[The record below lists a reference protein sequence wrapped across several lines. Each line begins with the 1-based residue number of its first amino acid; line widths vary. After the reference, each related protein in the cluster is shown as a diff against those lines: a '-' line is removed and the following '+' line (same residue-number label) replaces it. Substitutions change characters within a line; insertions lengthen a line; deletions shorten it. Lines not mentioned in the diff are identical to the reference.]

1 MQSAKS
7 RTTMKYLMSA
17 VALTIALS
25 TPARAAQL
33 IDYVVAVVNED
44 VILNSQLE
52 QAVDSIKRQI
62 RASGN
67 TPPTD
72 TELREQMRERL
83 IMQEIQSQRAAQRGI
98 RVGDEELNQ
107 ALEGIARQNG
117 MNLRDFARALRN
129 EGVDFLMVREQV
141 RNELLTNSLRQREID
156 ARVSV
161 ADREIDAFLAK
172 TRKNDQATEYRLE
185 HILISVPDGSTDA
198 VRDAARAEAEQVRQ
212 AIIDGASFS
221 QMAIS
226 RSDATTALD
235 GGDLGWRTAGALPT
249 LFADEVDNM
258 TVGSVSPVIET
269 GSGFNLIRLADQRGG
284 QAAQL
289 ITETRARHILLQ
301 PNAIRDEFETRERAA
316 ELLDELRGGRD
327 FAEAAREYSDDSG
340 SANQGGDLGWQ
351 GPGSFVPEFE
361 QRLAQLDENEISEPF
376 ETQFGIHI
384 VQLLE
389 RRERD
394 SAEDIARNQARM
406 AIRQRKIAEEYED
419 WLRRQRAEAYVE
431 LRSAPDLKLGERSE
445 AGSQPS

>member
-1 MQSAKS
+1 
-7 RTTMKYLMSA
+7 MKYLMSA

-33 IDYVVAVVNED
+33 VDYVVAVVNED

-52 QAVDSIKRQI
+52 EAVDSIKRQI

-98 RVGDEELNQ
+98 RIGDEELNQ

-117 MNLRDFARALRN
+117 MNLREFARALRS

-161 ADREIDAFLAK
+161 TDREIDAFLAK

-185 HILISVPDGSTDA
+185 HILIAVPDGSTDD
-198 VRDAARAEAEQVRQ
+198 VRAAARAEAEQIRQ
-212 AIIDGASFS
+212 AVIDGASFS

-249 LFADEVDNM
+249 LFADEVDDM
-258 TVGSVSPVIET
+258 SVGSVSPVIET
-269 GSGFNLIRLADQRGG
+269 GSGYNLIRLADQRGG

-301 PNAIRDEFETRERAA
+301 PNAIRDEYETRERAA
-316 ELLDELRGGRD
+316 ELLDELKGGRD

-361 QRLAQLDENEISEPF
+361 QRLAELEANEISEPF

-389 RRERD
+389 RRTRD

-431 LRSAPDLKLGERSE
+431 LRSAPDLNLGERSE
-445 AGSQPS
+445 ASSQPS

>member
-1 MQSAKS
+1 
-7 RTTMKYLMSA
+7 MKYLMSA

-445 AGSQPS
+445 ASSQPS

>member
-1 MQSAKS
+1 
-7 RTTMKYLMSA
+7 MKYLMSA

-33 IDYVVAVVNED
+33 VDYVVAVVNED

-52 QAVDSIKRQI
+52 EAVDSIKRQI

-117 MNLRDFARALRN
+117 MNLREFARALRS
-129 EGVDFLMVREQV
+129 EGVDFLMVREQI

-161 ADREIDAFLAK
+161 TDREIDAFLAK

-185 HILISVPDGSTDA
+185 HILIAVPDGSTDD
-198 VRDAARAEAEQVRQ
+198 VRAAARAEAEQIRQ
-212 AIIDGASFS
+212 AVIDGASFS

-249 LFADEVDNM
+249 LFADEVDDM
-258 TVGSVSPVIET
+258 SVGSVSPVIET
-269 GSGFNLIRLADQRGG
+269 GSGYNLIRLADQRGG

-301 PNAIRDEFETRERAA
+301 PNAIRDEYETRERAA
-316 ELLDELRGGRD
+316 ELLEELKGGRD

-361 QRLAQLDENEISEPF
+361 QRLANLEANEISEPF

-389 RRERD
+389 RRTRD

-431 LRSAPDLKLGERSE
+431 LRSAPDLNLGERSE
-445 AGSQPS
+445 ASSQPS

>member
-1 MQSAKS
+1 
-7 RTTMKYLMSA
+7 MKYLMSA

-33 IDYVVAVVNED
+33 VDYVVAVVNED

-52 QAVDSIKRQI
+52 EAVDSIKRQI

-117 MNLRDFARALRN
+117 MNLREFARALRS
-129 EGVDFLMVREQV
+129 EGVDFLMVREQI

-161 ADREIDAFLAK
+161 TDREIDAFLAK

-185 HILISVPDGSTDA
+185 HILIAVPDGSTDD
-198 VRDAARAEAEQVRQ
+198 VRVAARAEAEQIRQ
-212 AIIDGASFS
+212 AVIDGASFS

-249 LFADEVDNM
+249 LFADEVDDM
-258 TVGSVSPVIET
+258 SVGSVSPVIET
-269 GSGFNLIRLADQRGG
+269 GSGYNLIRLADQRGG

-301 PNAIRDEFETRERAA
+301 PNAIRDEYETRERAA
-316 ELLDELRGGRD
+316 ELLEELKGGRD

-361 QRLAQLDENEISEPF
+361 QRLANLEANEISEPF

-389 RRERD
+389 RRTRD

-431 LRSAPDLKLGERSE
+431 LRSAPDLNLGERSE
-445 AGSQPS
+445 ASSQPS

>member
-1 MQSAKS
+1 
-7 RTTMKYLMSA
+7 MKYLMSA

-33 IDYVVAVVNED
+33 VDYVVAVVNED

-52 QAVDSIKRQI
+52 EAVDSIKRQI

-98 RVGDEELNQ
+98 RIGDEELNQ

-117 MNLRDFARALRN
+117 MNLREFARALRS

-161 ADREIDAFLAK
+161 TDREIDAFLAK

-185 HILISVPDGSTDA
+185 HILIAVPDGSTDD
-198 VRDAARAEAEQVRQ
+198 VRAAARAEAEQIRQ
-212 AIIDGASFS
+212 AVIDGASFS

-249 LFADEVDNM
+249 LFADEVDDM
-258 TVGSVSPVIET
+258 SVGSVSPVIET
-269 GSGFNLIRLADQRGG
+269 GSGYNLIRLADQRGG

-301 PNAIRDEFETRERAA
+301 PNAIRDEYETRERAA
-316 ELLDELRGGRD
+316 ELLEELKGGRD

-361 QRLAQLDENEISEPF
+361 QRLAELEANEISEPF

-389 RRERD
+389 RRTRD

-431 LRSAPDLKLGERSE
+431 LRSAPDLNLGERSE
-445 AGSQPS
+445 ASSQPS

>member
-1 MQSAKS
+1 
-7 RTTMKYLMSA
+7 MKYLMSA

-33 IDYVVAVVNED
+33 VDYVVAVVNED

-52 QAVDSIKRQI
+52 EAVDSIKRQI

-98 RVGDEELNQ
+98 RIGDEELNQ

-117 MNLRDFARALRN
+117 MNLREFARALRS

-161 ADREIDAFLAK
+161 TDREIDAFLAK

-185 HILISVPDGSTDA
+185 HILIAVPDGSTDD
-198 VRDAARAEAEQVRQ
+198 VRAAARAEAEQIRQ
-212 AIIDGASFS
+212 AVIDGASFS

-249 LFADEVDNM
+249 LFADEVDDM
-258 TVGSVSPVIET
+258 SVGSVSPVIET
-269 GSGFNLIRLADQRGG
+269 GSGYNLIRLADQRGG
-284 QAAQL
+284 QAHGRIPRQSCAGEWPCVPDCGQCLRRCHGCGAPAAAQCGCR
-289 ITETRARHILLQ
+289 TAFRRAR
-301 PNAIRDEFETRERAA
+301 
-316 ELLDELRGGRD
+316 
-327 FAEAAREYSDDSG
+327 
-340 SANQGGDLGWQ
+340 
-351 GPGSFVPEFE
+351 
-361 QRLAQLDENEISEPF
+361 
-376 ETQFGIHI
+376 
-384 VQLLE
+384 
-389 RRERD
+389 
-394 SAEDIARNQARM
+394 
-406 AIRQRKIAEEYED
+406 
-419 WLRRQRAEAYVE
+419 
-431 LRSAPDLKLGERSE
+431 
-445 AGSQPS
+445 

>member
-1 MQSAKS
+1 
-7 RTTMKYLMSA
+7 MKYLMSA

-33 IDYVVAVVNED
+33 VDYVVAVVNED

-52 QAVDSIKRQI
+52 EAVDSIKRQI

-98 RVGDEELNQ
+98 RIGDEELNQ

-117 MNLRDFARALRN
+117 MNLREFARALRS
-129 EGVDFLMVREQV
+129 EGVDFLMVREQI

-161 ADREIDAFLAK
+161 TDREIDAFLAK

-185 HILISVPDGSTDA
+185 HILIAVPDGSTDD
-198 VRDAARAEAEQVRQ
+198 VRVAARAEAEQIRQ
-212 AIIDGASFS
+212 AVIDGASFS

-249 LFADEVDNM
+249 LFADEVDDM
-258 TVGSVSPVIET
+258 SVGSVSPVIET
-269 GSGFNLIRLADQRGG
+269 GSGYNLIRLADQRGG

-301 PNAIRDEFETRERAA
+301 PNAIRDEYETRERAA
-316 ELLDELRGGRD
+316 ELLEELKGGRD

-361 QRLAQLDENEISEPF
+361 QRLANLEANEISEPF

-389 RRERD
+389 RRTRD

-431 LRSAPDLKLGERSE
+431 LRSAPDLNLGERSE
-445 AGSQPS
+445 ASSQPS

>member
-1 MQSAKS
+1 
-7 RTTMKYLMSA
+7 
-17 VALTIALS
+17 
-25 TPARAAQL
+25 
-33 IDYVVAVVNED
+33 
-44 VILNSQLE
+44 
-52 QAVDSIKRQI
+52 
-62 RASGN
+62 
-67 TPPTD
+67 
-72 TELREQMRERL
+72 MRERL

-185 HILISVPDGSTDA
+185 HILISVPDGSTDV

-445 AGSQPS
+445 ASSQPS

>member
-1 MQSAKS
+1 
-7 RTTMKYLMSA
+7 MKYLMSA

-33 IDYVVAVVNED
+33 VDYVVAVVNED

-52 QAVDSIKRQI
+52 EAVDSIKRQI

-117 MNLRDFARALRN
+117 MNLREFARALRS

-161 ADREIDAFLAK
+161 TDREIDAFLAK

-185 HILISVPDGSTDA
+185 HILIAVPDGSTDD
-198 VRDAARAEAEQVRQ
+198 VRVAARAEAEQIRQ
-212 AIIDGASFS
+212 AVIDGASFS

-249 LFADEVDNM
+249 LFADEVDDM
-258 TVGSVSPVIET
+258 SVGSVSPVIET
-269 GSGFNLIRLADQRGG
+269 GSGYNLIRLADQRGG

-301 PNAIRDEFETRERAA
+301 PNAIRDEYETRERAA
-316 ELLDELRGGRD
+316 ELLDELKGGRD

-361 QRLAQLDENEISEPF
+361 QRLANLEANEISEPF

-389 RRERD
+389 RRTRD

-431 LRSAPDLKLGERSE
+431 LRSAPDLNLGERSE
-445 AGSQPS
+445 ASSQPS

>member
-1 MQSAKS
+1 
-7 RTTMKYLMSA
+7 MKYLMSA

-33 IDYVVAVVNED
+33 VDYVVAVVNED

-52 QAVDSIKRQI
+52 EAVDSIKRQI

-117 MNLRDFARALRN
+117 MNLREFARALRS
-129 EGVDFLMVREQV
+129 EGVDFLMVREQI

-161 ADREIDAFLAK
+161 TDREIDAFLAK

-185 HILISVPDGSTDA
+185 HILIAVPDGSTDD
-198 VRDAARAEAEQVRQ
+198 VRAAARAEAEQIRQ
-212 AIIDGASFS
+212 AVIDGASFS

-249 LFADEVDNM
+249 LFADEVDDM
-258 TVGSVSPVIET
+258 SVGSVSPVIET
-269 GSGFNLIRLADQRGG
+269 GSGYNLIRLADQRGG

-301 PNAIRDEFETRERAA
+301 PNAIRDEYETRERAA
-316 ELLDELRGGRD
+316 ELLEELKGGRD

-361 QRLAQLDENEISEPF
+361 QRLAELEANEISEPF

-389 RRERD
+389 RRTRD

-431 LRSAPDLKLGERSE
+431 LRSAPDLNLGERSE
-445 AGSQPS
+445 ASSQPS

>member
-1 MQSAKS
+1 
-7 RTTMKYLMSA
+7 MKYLLSA

-33 IDYVVAVVNED
+33 IDHVVAVVNED

-98 RVGDEELNQ
+98 RVSDEDLNQ

-117 MNLRDFARALRN
+117 MDLRDFARALRN

-185 HILISVPDGSTDA
+185 HILIAVPDGSTDN
-198 VRDAARAEAEQVRQ
+198 VREAARAEAEQIRQ
-212 AIIDGASFS
+212 AVLDGAGFS
-221 QMAIS
+221 QLAIG

-249 LFADEVDNM
+249 VFADEVDGMN
-258 TVGSVSPVIET
+258 VGSISPVIET
-269 GSGFNLIRLADQRGG
+269 GSGYNLIRLADQRGG

-289 ITETRARHILLQ
+289 VTETRARHILLQ
-301 PNAIRDEFETRERAA
+301 PNAIRDEYETREQAA

-327 FAEAAREYSDDSG
+327 FAEVAREYSDDSG

-361 QRLAQLDENEISEPF
+361 KRLARLEKDDISDPF

-431 LRSAPDLKLGERSE
+431 LRTAPDLELSERSD
-445 AGSQPS
+445 AGQQPS

>member
-1 MQSAKS
+1 M
-7 RTTMKYLMSA
+7 
-17 VALTIALS
+17 
-25 TPARAAQL
+25 
-33 IDYVVAVVNED
+33 
-44 VILNSQLE
+44 
-52 QAVDSIKRQI
+52 DSIKRQI

-117 MNLRDFARALRN
+117 MNLREFARALRS
-129 EGVDFLMVREQV
+129 EGVDFLMVREQI

-161 ADREIDAFLAK
+161 TDREIDAFLAK

-185 HILISVPDGSTDA
+185 HILIAVPDGSTDD
-198 VRDAARAEAEQVRQ
+198 VRVAARAEAEQIRQ
-212 AIIDGASFS
+212 AVIDGASFS

-249 LFADEVDNM
+249 LFADEVDDM
-258 TVGSVSPVIET
+258 SVGSVSPVIET
-269 GSGFNLIRLADQRGG
+269 GSGYNLIRLADQRGG

-301 PNAIRDEFETRERAA
+301 PNAIRDEYETRERAA
-316 ELLDELRGGRD
+316 ELLEELKGGRD

-361 QRLAQLDENEISEPF
+361 QRLANLEANEISEPF

-389 RRERD
+389 RRTRD

-431 LRSAPDLKLGERSE
+431 LRSAPDLNLGERSE
-445 AGSQPS
+445 ASSQPS

>member
-1 MQSAKS
+1 
-7 RTTMKYLMSA
+7 MKYLMSA

-33 IDYVVAVVNED
+33 VDYVVAVVNED

-52 QAVDSIKRQI
+52 EAVDSIKRQI

-98 RVGDEELNQ
+98 RIGDEELNQ

-117 MNLRDFARALRN
+117 MNLREFARALRS

-161 ADREIDAFLAK
+161 TDREIDAFLAK

-185 HILISVPDGSTDA
+185 HILIAVPDGSTDD
-198 VRDAARAEAEQVRQ
+198 VRAAARAEAEQIRQ
-212 AIIDGASFS
+212 AVIDGASFS

-249 LFADEVDNM
+249 LFADEVDDM
-258 TVGSVSPVIET
+258 YRYVRLTLRAFPVGPHPNFACMQVP
-269 GSGFNLIRLADQRGG
+269 GRAARHGGAARARHHPALPPLRRLADGAAPRRGG
-284 QAAQL
+284 G
-289 ITETRARHILLQ
+289 ARG
-301 PNAIRDEFETRERAA
+301 
-316 ELLDELRGGRD
+316 LRGLRD
-327 FAEAAREYSDDSG
+327 R
-340 SANQGGDLGWQ
+340 
-351 GPGSFVPEFE
+351 
-361 QRLAQLDENEISEPF
+361 RLAP
-376 ETQFGIHI
+376 G
-384 VQLLE
+384 
-389 RRERD
+389 
-394 SAEDIARNQARM
+394 
-406 AIRQRKIAEEYED
+406 
-419 WLRRQRAEAYVE
+419 
-431 LRSAPDLKLGERSE
+431 G
-445 AGSQPS
+445 

>member
-1 MQSAKS
+1 
-7 RTTMKYLMSA
+7 MKYLMSA

-33 IDYVVAVVNED
+33 VDYVVAVVNED

-52 QAVDSIKRQI
+52 EAVDSIKRQI

-98 RVGDEELNQ
+98 RIGDEELNQ

-117 MNLRDFARALRN
+117 MNLREFARALRS

-161 ADREIDAFLAK
+161 TDREIDAFLAK

-185 HILISVPDGSTDA
+185 HILIAVPDGSTDD
-198 VRDAARAEAEQVRQ
+198 VRAAARAEAEQIRQ
-212 AIIDGASFS
+212 AVIDGASFS

-249 LFADEVDNM
+249 LFADEVDDM
-258 TVGSVSPVIET
+258 SVGSVSPVIET
-269 GSGFNLIRLADQRGG
+269 GSGYNLIRLADQRGG

-301 PNAIRDEFETRERAA
+301 PNAIRDEYETRERAA
-316 ELLDELRGGRD
+316 ELLDELKGGRD

-361 QRLAQLDENEISEPF
+361 QRLANLEANEISEPF

-389 RRERD
+389 RRTRD

-431 LRSAPDLKLGERSE
+431 LRSAPDLNLGERSE
-445 AGSQPS
+445 ASSQPS

>member
-1 MQSAKS
+1 
-7 RTTMKYLMSA
+7 MKYLMSA
-17 VALTIALS
+17 VALTIA
-25 TPARAAQL
+25 
-33 IDYVVAVVNED
+33 
-44 VILNSQLE
+44 NSQLE
-52 QAVDSIKRQI
+52 EAVDSIKRQI

-98 RVGDEELNQ
+98 RIGDEELNQ
-107 ALEGIARQNG
+107 ALEGIARHNG
-117 MNLRDFARALRN
+117 MNLREFARALRS

-161 ADREIDAFLAK
+161 TDREIDAFLAK

-185 HILISVPDGSTDA
+185 HILIAVPDGSTDD
-198 VRDAARAEAEQVRQ
+198 VRAAARAEAEQIRQ
-212 AIIDGASFS
+212 AVIDGASFS

-249 LFADEVDNM
+249 LFADEVDDM
-258 TVGSVSPVIET
+258 SVGSVSPVIET
-269 GSGFNLIRLADQRGG
+269 GSGYNLIRLADQRGG

-301 PNAIRDEFETRERAA
+301 PNAIRDEYETRERAA
-316 ELLDELRGGRD
+316 ELLDELKGGRD

-361 QRLAQLDENEISEPF
+361 QRLAELEANEISEPF

-389 RRERD
+389 RRTRD
-394 SAEDIARNQARM
+394 SAEDISRNQARM

-431 LRSAPDLKLGERSE
+431 LRSAPDLNLGERSE
-445 AGSQPS
+445 ASSQPS

>member
-1 MQSAKS
+1 
-7 RTTMKYLMSA
+7 MKYLMSA

-185 HILISVPDGSTDA
+185 HILISVPDGSTDV

-445 AGSQPS
+445 ASSQPS

>member
-1 MQSAKS
+1 
-7 RTTMKYLMSA
+7 MKYLMSA

-33 IDYVVAVVNED
+33 VDYVVAVVNED

-52 QAVDSIKRQI
+52 EAVDSIKRQI

-98 RVGDEELNQ
+98 RIGDEELNQ

-117 MNLRDFARALRN
+117 MNLREFARALRS

-161 ADREIDAFLAK
+161 TDREIDAFLAK

-185 HILISVPDGSTDA
+185 HILIAVPDGSTDD
-198 VRDAARAEAEQVRQ
+198 VRVAARAEAEQIRQ
-212 AIIDGASFS
+212 AVIDGASFS

-249 LFADEVDNM
+249 LFADEVDDM
-258 TVGSVSPVIET
+258 SVGSVSPVIET
-269 GSGFNLIRLADQRGG
+269 GSGYNLIRLADQRGG

-301 PNAIRDEFETRERAA
+301 PNAIRDEYETRERAA
-316 ELLDELRGGRD
+316 ELLDELKGGRD

-361 QRLAQLDENEISEPF
+361 QRLAELEAKEISEPF

-389 RRERD
+389 RRTRD

-431 LRSAPDLKLGERSE
+431 LRSAPDLNLGERSE
-445 AGSQPS
+445 ASSQPS

>member
-1 MQSAKS
+1 
-7 RTTMKYLMSA
+7 MKYLMSA

>member
-185 HILISVPDGSTDA
+185 HILISVPDGSTDV

-445 AGSQPS
+445 ASSQPS

>member
-1 MQSAKS
+1 
-7 RTTMKYLMSA
+7 MKYLMSA

-33 IDYVVAVVNED
+33 VDYVVAVVNED

-52 QAVDSIKRQI
+52 EAVDSIKRQI

-117 MNLRDFARALRN
+117 MNLREFARALRS

-161 ADREIDAFLAK
+161 TDREIDAFLAK

-185 HILISVPDGSTDA
+185 HILIAVPDGSTDD
-198 VRDAARAEAEQVRQ
+198 VRVAARAEAEQIRQ
-212 AIIDGASFS
+212 AVIDGASFS

-249 LFADEVDNM
+249 LFADEVDDM
-258 TVGSVSPVIET
+258 SVGSISPVIET
-269 GSGFNLIRLADQRGG
+269 GSGYNLIRLADQRGG

-301 PNAIRDEFETRERAA
+301 PNAIRDEYETRERAA
-316 ELLDELRGGRD
+316 ELLEELKGGRD

-361 QRLAQLDENEISEPF
+361 QRLANLEANEISEPF

-389 RRERD
+389 RRTRD

-431 LRSAPDLKLGERSE
+431 LRSAPDLNLGERSE
-445 AGSQPS
+445 ASSQPS

>member
-1 MQSAKS
+1 
-7 RTTMKYLMSA
+7 MKYLMSA

-33 IDYVVAVVNED
+33 VDYVVAVVNED

-52 QAVDSIKRQI
+52 EAVDSIKRQI

-98 RVGDEELNQ
+98 RIGDEELNQ

-117 MNLRDFARALRN
+117 MNLREFARALRS

-161 ADREIDAFLAK
+161 TDREIDAFLAK

-185 HILISVPDGSTDA
+185 HILIAVPDGSTDD
-198 VRDAARAEAEQVRQ
+198 VRAAARAEAEQIRQ
-212 AIIDGASFS
+212 AVIDGASFS

-249 LFADEVDNM
+249 LFADEVDDM
-258 TVGSVSPVIET
+258 SVGSVSPVIET
-269 GSGFNLIRLADQRGG
+269 GSGYNLIRLADQRGG

-289 ITETRARHILLQ
+289 ITETHARHILLQ
-301 PNAIRDEFETRERAA
+301 PNAIRDEYETRERAA
-316 ELLDELRGGRD
+316 ELLEELKGGRD

-361 QRLAQLDENEISEPF
+361 QRLAELEANEISEPF

-389 RRERD
+389 RRTRD

-431 LRSAPDLKLGERSE
+431 LRSAPDLNLGERSE
-445 AGSQPS
+445 ASSQPS

>member
-1 MQSAKS
+1 
-7 RTTMKYLMSA
+7 MKYLMSA

-33 IDYVVAVVNED
+33 VDYVVAVVNED

-52 QAVDSIKRQI
+52 EAVDSIKRQI

-98 RVGDEELNQ
+98 RIGDEELNQ

-117 MNLRDFARALRN
+117 MNLREFARALRS

-161 ADREIDAFLAK
+161 TDREIDAFLAK

-185 HILISVPDGSTDA
+185 HILIAVPDGSTDD
-198 VRDAARAEAEQVRQ
+198 VRAAARAEAEQIRQ
-212 AIIDGASFS
+212 AVIDGASFS

-249 LFADEVDNM
+249 LFADEVDDM
-258 TVGSVSPVIET
+258 SVGSVSPVIET
-269 GSGFNLIRLADQRGG
+269 GSGYNLSRLADQRGG

-301 PNAIRDEFETRERAA
+301 PNAIRDEYETRERAA
-316 ELLDELRGGRD
+316 ELLDELKGGRD

-361 QRLAQLDENEISEPF
+361 QRLAELEANEISEPF

-389 RRERD
+389 RRTRD

-406 AIRQRKIAEEYED
+406 AIRQRKIAEEYDD

-431 LRSAPDLKLGERSE
+431 LRSAPDLNLGERSE
-445 AGSQPS
+445 ASSQPS

>member
-1 MQSAKS
+1 
-7 RTTMKYLMSA
+7 MKYLMSA

-33 IDYVVAVVNED
+33 VDYVVAVVNED

-52 QAVDSIKRQI
+52 EAVDSIKRQI

-72 TELREQMRERL
+72 TELREQRRERL

-117 MNLRDFARALRN
+117 MNLREFARALRS
-129 EGVDFLMVREQV
+129 EGVDFLMVREQI

-161 ADREIDAFLAK
+161 TDREIDAFLAK

-185 HILISVPDGSTDA
+185 HILIAVPDGSTDD
-198 VRDAARAEAEQVRQ
+198 VRVAARAEAEQIRQ
-212 AIIDGASFS
+212 AVIDGASFS

-249 LFADEVDNM
+249 LFADEVDDM
-258 TVGSVSPVIET
+258 SVGSVSPVIET
-269 GSGFNLIRLADQRGG
+269 GSGYNLIRLADQRGG

-301 PNAIRDEFETRERAA
+301 PNAIRDEYETRERAA
-316 ELLDELRGGRD
+316 ELLEELKGGRD

-361 QRLAQLDENEISEPF
+361 QRLANLEANEISEPF

-389 RRERD
+389 RRTRD

-431 LRSAPDLKLGERSE
+431 LRSAPDLNLGERSE
-445 AGSQPS
+445 ASSQPS

>member
-1 MQSAKS
+1 MQ
-7 RTTMKYLMSA
+7 
-17 VALTIALS
+17 I
-25 TPARAAQL
+25 
-33 IDYVVAVVNED
+33 N
-44 VILNSQLE
+44 
-52 QAVDSIKRQI
+52 
-62 RASGN
+62 
-67 TPPTD
+67 
-72 TELREQMRERL
+72 
-83 IMQEIQSQRAAQRGI
+83 
-98 RVGDEELNQ
+98 ELNQ

-117 MNLRDFARALRN
+117 MNLREFARALRS

-161 ADREIDAFLAK
+161 TDREIDAFLAK

-185 HILISVPDGSTDA
+185 HILIAVPDGSTDD
-198 VRDAARAEAEQVRQ
+198 VRAAARAEAEQIRQ
-212 AIIDGASFS
+212 AVIDGASFS

-249 LFADEVDNM
+249 LFADEVDDM
-258 TVGSVSPVIET
+258 SVGSVSPVIET
-269 GSGFNLIRLADQRGG
+269 GSGYNLIRLADQRGG

-301 PNAIRDEFETRERAA
+301 PNAIRDEYETRERAA
-316 ELLDELRGGRD
+316 ELLDELKGGRD

-361 QRLAQLDENEISEPF
+361 QRLAELEANEISEPF

-389 RRERD
+389 RRTRD

-431 LRSAPDLKLGERSE
+431 LRSAPDLNLGERSE
-445 AGSQPS
+445 ASSQPS

>member
-1 MQSAKS
+1 M
-7 RTTMKYLMSA
+7 
-17 VALTIALS
+17 
-25 TPARAAQL
+25 

-185 HILISVPDGSTDA
+185 HILISVPDGSTDV

-445 AGSQPS
+445 ASSQPS

>member
-1 MQSAKS
+1 
-7 RTTMKYLMSA
+7 MKYLMSA

-33 IDYVVAVVNED
+33 VDYVVAVVNED

-52 QAVDSIKRQI
+52 EAVDSIKRQI

-117 MNLRDFARALRN
+117 MNLREFARALRS

-161 ADREIDAFLAK
+161 TDREIDAFLAK

-185 HILISVPDGSTDA
+185 HILIAVPDGSTDD
-198 VRDAARAEAEQVRQ
+198 VRVAARAEAEQIRQ
-212 AIIDGASFS
+212 AVIDGASFS

-249 LFADEVDNM
+249 LFADEVDDM
-258 TVGSVSPVIET
+258 SVGSVSPVIET
-269 GSGFNLIRLADQRGG
+269 GSGYNLIRLADQRGG

-301 PNAIRDEFETRERAA
+301 PNAIRDEYETRERAA
-316 ELLDELRGGRD
+316 ELLEELKGGRD

-361 QRLAQLDENEISEPF
+361 QRLANLEANEISEPF

-389 RRERD
+389 RRTRD

-431 LRSAPDLKLGERSE
+431 LRSAPDLNLGERSE
-445 AGSQPS
+445 ASSQPS

>member
-1 MQSAKS
+1 
-7 RTTMKYLMSA
+7 MKYLMSA
-17 VALTIALS
+17 VALTIA
-25 TPARAAQL
+25 
-33 IDYVVAVVNED
+33 VAVVNED

-52 QAVDSIKRQI
+52 EAVDSIKRQI

-98 RVGDEELNQ
+98 RIGDEELNQ
-107 ALEGIARQNG
+107 ALEGIARHNG
-117 MNLRDFARALRN
+117 MNLREFARALRS

-161 ADREIDAFLAK
+161 TDREIDAFLAK

-185 HILISVPDGSTDA
+185 HILIAVPDGSTDD
-198 VRDAARAEAEQVRQ
+198 VRAAARAEAEQIRQ
-212 AIIDGASFS
+212 AVIDGASFS

-249 LFADEVDNM
+249 LFADEVDDM
-258 TVGSVSPVIET
+258 SVGSVSPVIET
-269 GSGFNLIRLADQRGG
+269 GSGYNLIRLADQRGG

-301 PNAIRDEFETRERAA
+301 PNAIRDEYETRERAA
-316 ELLDELRGGRD
+316 ELLDELKGGRD

-361 QRLAQLDENEISEPF
+361 QRLAELEANEISEPF

-389 RRERD
+389 RRTRD
-394 SAEDIARNQARM
+394 SAEDISRNQARM

-431 LRSAPDLKLGERSE
+431 LRSAPDLNLGERSE
-445 AGSQPS
+445 ASSQPS

>member
-1 MQSAKS
+1 
-7 RTTMKYLMSA
+7 MKYLMSA

-33 IDYVVAVVNED
+33 VDYVVAVVNED

-52 QAVDSIKRQI
+52 EAVDSIKRQI

-117 MNLRDFARALRN
+117 MNLREFARALRS

-161 ADREIDAFLAK
+161 TDREIDAFLAK

-185 HILISVPDGSTDA
+185 HILIAVPDGSTDD
-198 VRDAARAEAEQVRQ
+198 VRAAARAEAEQIRQ
-212 AIIDGASFS
+212 AVIDGASFS

-249 LFADEVDNM
+249 LFADEVDDM
-258 TVGSVSPVIET
+258 SVGSVSPVIET
-269 GSGFNLIRLADQRGG
+269 GSGYNLIRLADQRGG

-301 PNAIRDEFETRERAA
+301 PNAIRDEYETRERAA
-316 ELLDELRGGRD
+316 ELLDELKGGRD

-361 QRLAQLDENEISEPF
+361 QRLAELEANEISEPF

-389 RRERD
+389 RRTRD

-431 LRSAPDLKLGERSE
+431 LRSAPDLNLGERSE
-445 AGSQPS
+445 ASSQPS

>member
-1 MQSAKS
+1 
-7 RTTMKYLMSA
+7 MKYLMSA

-33 IDYVVAVVNED
+33 VDYVVAVVNED

-52 QAVDSIKRQI
+52 EAVDSIKRQI

-117 MNLRDFARALRN
+117 MNLREFARALRS

-161 ADREIDAFLAK
+161 TDREIDAFLAK

-185 HILISVPDGSTDA
+185 HILIAVPDGSTDD
-198 VRDAARAEAEQVRQ
+198 VRVAARAEAEQIRQ
-212 AIIDGASFS
+212 AVIDGASFS

-249 LFADEVDNM
+249 LFADEVDDM
-258 TVGSVSPVIET
+258 SVGSVSPVIET
-269 GSGFNLIRLADQRGG
+269 GSGYNLIRLADQRGG

-301 PNAIRDEFETRERAA
+301 PNAIRDEYETRERAA
-316 ELLDELRGGRD
+316 ELLEELKGGRD

-361 QRLAQLDENEISEPF
+361 QRLAELEANEISEPF

-389 RRERD
+389 RRTRD

-431 LRSAPDLKLGERSE
+431 LRSAPDLNLGERSE
-445 AGSQPS
+445 ASSQPS

>member
-1 MQSAKS
+1 
-7 RTTMKYLMSA
+7 MKYLMSA

-33 IDYVVAVVNED
+33 VDYVVAVVNED

-52 QAVDSIKRQI
+52 EAVDSIKRQI

-98 RVGDEELNQ
+98 RIGDEELNQ

-117 MNLRDFARALRN
+117 MNLREFARALRS
-129 EGVDFLMVREQV
+129 EGVDFLMVREQI

-161 ADREIDAFLAK
+161 TDREIDAFLAK

-185 HILISVPDGSTDA
+185 HILIAVPDGSTDD
-198 VRDAARAEAEQVRQ
+198 VRAAARAEAEQIRQ
-212 AIIDGASFS
+212 AVIDGASFS

-249 LFADEVDNM
+249 LFADEVDDM
-258 TVGSVSPVIET
+258 SVGSVSPVIET
-269 GSGFNLIRLADQRGG
+269 GSGYNLIRLADQRGG

-301 PNAIRDEFETRERAA
+301 PNAIRDEYETRERAA
-316 ELLDELRGGRD
+316 ELLEELKGGRD

-361 QRLAQLDENEISEPF
+361 QRLANLEANEISEPF

-389 RRERD
+389 RRTRD

-431 LRSAPDLKLGERSE
+431 LRSAPDLNLGERSE
-445 AGSQPS
+445 ASSQPS